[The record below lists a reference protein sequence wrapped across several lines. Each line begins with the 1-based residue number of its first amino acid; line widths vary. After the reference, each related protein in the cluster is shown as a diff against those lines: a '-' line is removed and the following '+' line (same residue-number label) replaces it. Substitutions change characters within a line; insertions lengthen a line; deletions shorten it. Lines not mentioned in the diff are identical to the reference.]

1 MTDRV
6 IEKYFASIYLAM
18 IGDKIGFGN
27 GEIETNFHF
36 NKLPNDSKL
45 YEAIEGLTKRM
56 VYQFISKGGIT
67 GFNTT
72 EFEVSDDTLMNV
84 NTFQGLVSNYKNND
98 ELYNNI
104 TNEYIESFKDIDYA
118 RDVLL
123 AGRQTIESINR
134 INSGA
139 SWRNFPYSKNA
150 GGSGGPMRVMG
161 LGLAFH
167 KNSNILQLIES
178 TIMITS
184 ITHPNCIAFL
194 GSIASALFTSYA
206 LKGMNIETW
215 IFELMTLLETDK
227 IDGII
232 EKIKPNYIEHFIED
246 KKSFIFKLNTYI
258 EDSFRDYNF
267 NVSEVQD
274 IFLENRVRY
283 YKKFSEDKRFFSPG
297 SGADDCIIVA
307 YDCLLLSKNSYEKLV
322 YKSMLMIGD
331 SDTVGSI
338 ASAWYGAYYG
348 FDNVPLNLINKSDL
362 YYDVLKTISLDMY
375 NKYYKI

>member
-1 MTDRV
+1 MTDKI

-27 GEIETNFHF
+27 GYIETNFNL
-36 NKLPNDSKL
+36 NKLVNDNKL
-45 YEAIEGLTKRM
+45 DEAIEGLTKRM
-56 VYQFISKGGIT
+56 IYEFISKGGII
-67 GFNTT
+67 GVDIT
-72 EFEVSDDTLMNV
+72 ELQVSDDTLMNV
-84 NTFQGLVSNYKNND
+84 DTIHGLLTNYKTND
-98 ELYNNI
+98 ELYNVI
-104 TNEYIESFKDIDYA
+104 TDEYIKTFKDIDKMRA
-118 RDVLL
+118 
-123 AGRQTIESINR
+123 IESINR
-134 INSGA
+134 INSGV
-139 SWRNFPYSKNA
+139 SWRNFKYSKNA

-161 LGLAFH
+161 LGLAFY
-167 KNSNILQLIES
+167 KNTNLLQLIET

-184 ITHPNCIAFL
+184 ITHPNCTAFI

-215 IFELMTLLETDK
+215 IFEFITLLESDK

-232 EKIKPNYIEHFIED
+232 EKIKPDFIEYFIED
-246 KKSFIFKLNTYI
+246 KKSFIFKLETYI
-258 EDSFRDYNF
+258 EDSFNDYNF
-267 NVSEVQD
+267 SISEVID
-274 IFLENRVRY
+274 IYPDLRIKY
-283 YKKFSEDKRFFSPG
+283 YKKFSEDKKFFSPG

-307 YDCLLLSKNSYEKLV
+307 YDCLLMSKNNYEKLV
-322 YKSMLMIGD
+322 YRSMLMIGD

-362 YYDVLKTISLDMY
+362 YYDELNNISLVMY